1 MDVLTLPAYGKIN
14 LTLKV
19 LGQRADGY
27 HNLSTLFQSI
37 ALADTLT
44 FSRCREGIHL
54 ETSGLPVPE
63 GPENLA
69 YRAAAR
75 LQSRYGFPGVRI
87 SLKKQIPLAAG
98 LGGGSADAAATLTGV
113 NALFNLG
120 LTPGQLAREGAALG
134 SDVPFC
140 VIGGTALGQGRG
152 EELFLLPPPP
162 VLWLVLVKPPFGVS
176 TATIYHNW
184 ETSSGREALDIPD
197 EEKALAAIRR
207 GDRAGLLASMGNDLE
222 AVTCRL
228 YPEVRTI
235 KRRLLAEGAERAVMC
250 GSGPAVFG
258 VVADREI
265 ARRIASRLQEA
276 YPETIVTRTI

>member
-19 LGQRADGY
+19 LGRRSDGY
-27 HNLSTLFQSI
+27 HNLSTIFQSI
-37 ALADTLT
+37 ALADRLT
-44 FSRCREGIHL
+44 FSRCREGIRL
-54 ETSGLPVPE
+54 ETSGLPVPQ

-87 SLKKQIPLAAG
+87 TLKKQIPLAAG
-98 LGGGSADAAATLTGV
+98 LAGGSADAAATLIGV

-140 VIGGTALGQGRG
+140 VIGGTALGRGRG
-152 EELFLLPPPP
+152 EELSLLPPLPT
-162 VLWLVLVKPPFGVS
+162 LWLVLVKPSFGVS
-176 TATIYHNW
+176 TAAVYRGWDAGPGQTPM
-184 ETSSGREALDIPD
+184 EAPD
-197 EEKALAAIRR
+197 EERALAAIRR
-207 GDRAGLLASMGNDLE
+207 GDRAGIMASLGNDLE

-228 YPEVRTI
+228 YPEVMAI
-235 KRRLLAEGAERAVMC
+235 KMRLLAEGAERAVMC

-258 VVADREI
+258 VAADGET
-265 ARRIASRLQEA
+265 ARRIASRLQET
-276 YPETIVTRTI
+276 YPETIVTRTL